1 MKFILNEDKFILTE
15 TPHFLL
21 DERFILIEATA
32 AEITQKW
39 SIQLVK
45 TFDNTEAVLKKY
57 LEYANISAGKAA
69 TKSRLDGWAQK
80 FKDAAE
86 EFEVALRQPLAD
98 LNGDIATAKTQ
109 LTSCVEVLKEV
120 TTTVDETPENKAT
133 LSSLKKLIEL
143 FDKFNSTSSWTA
155 ANVTKLKQALEKATE
170 LGKTF
175 FDASGLDA
183 DLSKVQ
189 DFKTDCSKCLELLT
203 ELKTKLP
210 VDFDFTKV
218 STDDLTI
225 FQRTAK
231 QLIDSVQLKDA
242 AALNKGLIIANF
254 KVYWEQVKLLKSGYT
269 TLVELPSLNPVDTK
283 IETDST
289 APGGKDWKAKLAKA
303 AKKDTVI
310 QEFIYTTWPEEASHV
325 LRIKDTILS
334 EVEAYGFEVEGST
347 QNPFISFI
355 SNIYL
360 KYKGLVTVEKYNTIH
375 NLVANNLLTGEDLL
389 GNGDMGFGNIVFCK
403 ALYSL
408 DPSVIKLYVKKQHN
422 LLKAAT
428 KDSRFKTNAEMAFN
442 ALYNLT
448 EIATGEATK
457 TSEALSIRPMNEV
470 EQLESKWTGQV
481 SDTAEKPAKNKI
493 ANNAELIKQIDTSEN
508 AIKVLAALAVKFSSN
523 DKITAAAQ
531 SCKEAR
537 ELMSKTTTLED
548 IRKLVA
554 SVERLYKIESITTS
568 QALSLIKSILEA
580 DQFTLTLE

>member
-1 MKFILNEDKFILTE
+1 MKFILNENKFILTE
-15 TPHFLL
+15 TPRFLL
-21 DERFILIEATA
+21 NERFILVEATA
-32 AEITQKW
+32 AELAQKW

-57 LEYANISAGKAA
+57 LEYANISTEKTA
-69 TKSRLDGWAQK
+69 TKSRLNGWAQK

-86 EFEVALRQPLAD
+86 EVEITLRQPLAE
-98 LNGDIATAKTQ
+98 LNDEIVTAKTQ
-109 LTSCVEVLKEV
+109 LTSCVDVLKEV
-120 TTTVDETPENKAT
+120 TTTVSETSENKAA
-133 LSSLKKLIEL
+133 LSNLKKLIEL
-143 FDKFNSTSSWTA
+143 FDKLNNTPSWTA
-155 ANVTKLKQALEKATE
+155 ASVTKLKQALEKATE
-170 LGKTF
+170 LSKPF
-175 FDASGLDA
+175 FDTSSLDS

-189 DFKTDCSKCLELLT
+189 DFKTDCSRCLELLT

-210 VDFDFTKV
+210 ADFDFTKV
-218 STDDLTI
+218 STDDLAI
-225 FQRTAK
+225 FQKTAK
-231 QLIDSVQLKDA
+231 QLIDSVQLKAA
-242 AALNKGLIIANF
+242 AALNKGLVIANF
-254 KVYWEQVKLLKSGYT
+254 KIYWEQVKLLKSGYT
-269 TLVELPSLNPVDTK
+269 TLVELPGLNPVDTR
-283 IETDST
+283 IETNST
-289 APGGKDWKAKLAKA
+289 TPGGKDWKAKLAKA
-303 AKKDTVI
+303 VKKDTVI

-325 LRIKDTILS
+325 LRIKDTILP
-334 EVEAYGFEVEGST
+334 EVEAYGFETEGST

-408 DPSVIKLYVKKQHN
+408 DPNVIKLYVKKQHN

-428 KDSRFKTNAEMAFN
+428 KDSRFKTNAEMTFN
-442 ALYNLT
+442 ALYSLT
-448 EIATGEATK
+448 GIATGDAIK
-457 TSEALSIRPMNEV
+457 NSETLSIRPMNEV
-470 EQLESKWTGQV
+470 EQLEARWTGQV
-481 SDTAEKPAKNKI
+481 SDTAEKPTKNKI

-508 AIKVLAALAVKFSSN
+508 AIKVLAALAIKFSSN

-531 SCKEAR
+531 ACKEVK
-537 ELMSKTTTLED
+537 ELMSKTTTLEG

-554 SVERLYKIESITTS
+554 SVERLYKIESITIS